1 MRFYVFCTRIIITII
16 NNYVSIVVSGK
27 IIISITIQKFL
38 QKNTYK
44 LLGKFS
50 KQSKLKNYSTLKYLP
65 EILTKQYGTS
75 KNSDKNMLKRRCK
88 TTRNILKRLKYPEIL
103 KIIITNILL
112 KTDKPTKINK
122 GHYKCLPRILNI
134 QAFLQKIS

>member
-75 KNSDKNMLKRRCK
+75 KNSDKNMLNEDNYITFKK
-88 TTRNILKRLKYPEIL
+88 SYKNAKQPEI
-103 KIIITNILL
+103 
-112 KTDKPTKINK
+112 
-122 GHYKCLPRILNI
+122 
-134 QAFLQKIS
+134 F